1 MTDTFV
7 WSISHMPWL
16 NACLGQHMESDV
28 NPVIGIQSAADIRL
42 TLSALLKSSASHI
55 SITGVIVTATY
66 LL

>member
-1 MTDTFV
+1 MNDTIV
-7 WSISHMPWL
+7 WSIYHMPWL
-16 NACLGQHMESDV
+16 DAYLGQHMELDV
-28 NPVIGIQSAADIRL
+28 NPVIGIQSAVDIRL